1 LFILR
6 RLSVVAIRATLNLKP
21 GGNRDYYMCS
31 LSSRCFLPQNIIF
44 VANFMKVERMKKIR
58 ESQLS

>member
-1 LFILR
+1 
-6 RLSVVAIRATLNLKP
+6 VAIRATLNLKP

-31 LSSRCFLPQNIIF
+31 LSSRCFLLLNIIF
-44 VANFMKVERMKKIR
+44 IANFMKVERMKKIR